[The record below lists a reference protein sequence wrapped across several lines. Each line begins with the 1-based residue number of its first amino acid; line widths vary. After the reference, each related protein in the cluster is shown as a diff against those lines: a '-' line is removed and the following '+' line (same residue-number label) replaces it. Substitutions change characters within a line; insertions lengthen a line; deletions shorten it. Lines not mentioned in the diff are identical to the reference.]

1 MAFEIKAGAVLI
13 KDDTLLPKSFASEP
27 CVPGWKIVTD
37 SDGYGLDREIEKE
50 GWTFFC
56 IAAEIRASVY
66 GTDKG
71 KMVRRAV
78 ERILKSPKLE
88 RFNSLEIAEVA
99 SMHFAGVWYV
109 TVYTHP
115 RHIQQGV
122 FLFRA
127 KNPAS
132 DAAKSGV
139 LKESAGFGMGKTP
152 RSQES
157 ASQAKVASVV
167 GA

>member
-1 MAFEIKAGAVLI
+1 M
-13 KDDTLLPKSFASEP
+13 
-27 CVPGWKIVTD
+27 PGWKIVTD

-56 IAAEIRASVY
+56 IAAEIKSDRLRY
-66 GTDKG
+66 RRG

-78 ERILKSPKLE
+78 ERILKNPKLE
-88 RFNSLEIAEVA
+88 RFNSLEIAGVA
-99 SMHFAGVWYV
+99 GSMRFPGIWYV
-109 TVYTHP
+109 TVSPT
-115 RHIQQGV
+115 RGISRQSV

-139 LKESAGFGMGKTP
+139 LKGNGFRNG
-152 RSQES
+152 QD
-157 ASQAKVASVV
+157 AA
-167 GA
+167 